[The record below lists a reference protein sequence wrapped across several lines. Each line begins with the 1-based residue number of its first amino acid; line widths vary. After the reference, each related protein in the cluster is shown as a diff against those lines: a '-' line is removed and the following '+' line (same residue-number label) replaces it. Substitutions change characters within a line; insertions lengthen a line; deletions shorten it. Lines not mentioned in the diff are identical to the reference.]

1 MAVGVV
7 TGYVSGG
14 DEVLWWVSE
23 TVLRGG
29 KCKSRK
35 VWGYEETKKK

>member
-7 TGYVSGG
+7 TGYVDSGA
-14 DEVLWWVSE
+14 WWLVASFAVVFDE
-23 TVLRGG
+23 TVGRGG

-35 VWGYEETKKK
+35 ILG